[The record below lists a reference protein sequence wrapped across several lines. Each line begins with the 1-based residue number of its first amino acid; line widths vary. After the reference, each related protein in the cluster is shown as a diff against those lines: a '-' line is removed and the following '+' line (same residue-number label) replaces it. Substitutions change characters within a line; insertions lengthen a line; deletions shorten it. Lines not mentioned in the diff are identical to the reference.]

1 MHLRLFFRRFAR
13 GRTFREGAHATNVP
27 ERFAVTLTIPFA
39 AFLTFGKNL
48 RQQTSYVKTIFQKNF
63 D

>member
-1 MHLRLFFRRFAR
+1 
-13 GRTFREGAHATNVP
+13 VP